1 MRNQPIYLIGF
12 MGCGK
17 STISKKLAG
26 QLQLPYI
33 EMDEILVKQFGK
45 PITEVFAD
53 EGEEAFRQA
62 ETALIRKLGEAGA
75 AVVSCGGGAAMRQ
88 ENVRYMKEK
97 GVVVL
102 LQASPLTI
110 YDRVK
115 NSTSRPLLN
124 GHMNVKYISDLMA
137 KRAPFYEAAADLT
150 VSVDGKR
157 ADQIVA
163 EIRSLAAL

>member
-1 MRNQPIYLIGF
+1 MKDQPIYLIGF

-17 STISKKLAG
+17 STISKKLAAE
-26 QLQLPYI
+26 LQASQI
-33 EMDEILVKQFGK
+33 EMDEILVTQFGK
-45 PITEVFAD
+45 PITEIFAD

-62 ETALIRKLGEAGA
+62 ETALIRSLGEAGA
-75 AVVSCGGGAAMRQ
+75 AVVSCGGGVAMRQ

-102 LQASPLTI
+102 LQASPRTI
-110 YDRVK
+110 YERVR

-124 GHMNVKYISDLMA
+124 GHMDVAYIAGLMA

-157 ADQIVA
+157 VDQITE
-163 EIRSLAAL
+163 EIRGMIV